1 MTKNYT
7 INEIENMNEKE
18 AKKLANECI
27 NIKEHF
33 VYLIDFGGYF
43 GYSACVFKNGRHIT
57 NANLYELHYPEKTHD
72 QLRKMY
78 VDKLNRILFTEDELD
93 SVKDYADYS
102 AKDHYLRNYYP
113 QQFDQLTM
121 FCINGEYSDPEDV
134 KKKRSGKYK
143 YPSLTC
149 FAYFK
154 DEEIVEKLLQ
164 LQLRLQN
171 AWNLIKDSDAVFREM
186 IRTELSNHEAGYT
199 GRYDDALRALDL
211 SYKDL
216 SSNKQNIVK
225 QELSRAIEIS
235 C

>member
-1 MTKNYT
+1 MNKNYN
-7 INEIENMNEKE
+7 INEIENMCEKE
-18 AKKLANECI
+18 AKKIAEECI
-27 NIKEHF
+27 NIK
-33 VYLIDFGGYF
+33 D
-43 GYSACVFKNGRHIT
+43 HIN
-57 NANLYELHYPEKTHD
+57 NANLYELHYPDKTHE
-72 QLRKMY
+72 QLRKLF
-78 VDKLNRILFTEDELD
+78 VEKLKSMLFTENELLT
-93 SVKDYADYS
+93 VKDYADYT

-121 FCINGEYSDPEDV
+121 FCINGKYSDPEDA

-154 DEEIVEKLLQ
+154 DKEIVEKILQ

-171 AWNLIKDSDAVFREM
+171 SWNLINDSDDVFREM

-199 GRYDDALRALDL
+199 GRYDDALQALNL
-211 SYKDL
+211 SYNAL
-216 SSNKQNIVK
+216 STNKQDIVK

-235 C
+235 F